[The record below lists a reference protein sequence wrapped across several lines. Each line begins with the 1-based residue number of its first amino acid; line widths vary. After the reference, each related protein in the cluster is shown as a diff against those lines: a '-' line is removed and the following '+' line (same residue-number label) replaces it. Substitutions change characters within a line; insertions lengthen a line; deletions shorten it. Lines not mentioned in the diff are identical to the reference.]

1 MRARGAPALLAPL
14 VAVLYFLLIAPLV
27 VVIAVSFNA
36 ASGFDFPP
44 KGLSLR
50 WYDAFF
56 HSRPFVRSFFQ
67 VSLPIGLAC
76 SVCATTLGALAA
88 IGLVRFRFI
97 GREALE
103 TAFLAPLLVPHIL
116 LGAAL
121 YLYYARL
128 GMNASMLTLFFG
140 HLLISTPYVI
150 RSVTAG
156 LVGMDP
162 RLEEAAISLGAN
174 RVQAFLRVT
183 LPLLRSSLVSG
194 AIFAFIIS
202 FSDIN
207 LALFLSGPDTT
218 SLPVHIFSELQWE
231 GDPTIAAASAL
242 QIMIIGALIL
252 LVQKIFRLRL
262 MV

>member
-1 MRARGAPALLAPL
+1 MSGRGSWLLAPFV
-14 VAVLYFLLIAPLV
+14 VAVYAGVLAPLV
-27 VVIAVSFNA
+27 VVIAVSLGPSPNFE
-36 ASGFDFPP
+36 FPP
-44 KGLSLR
+44 SGLTVR
-50 WYDAFF
+50 WFAAFF
-56 HSRPFVRSFFQ
+56 ASEPFVTSLFR
-67 VSLPIGLAC
+67 VSLVVGL
-76 SVCATTLGALAA
+76 LAA
-88 IGLVRFRFI
+88 AIATLVGTAAAVAIVRFRFF

-103 TAFLAPLLVPHIL
+103 TFFLTPLLVPQIL

-121 YLYYARL
+121 YLFYARL
-128 GMNASMLTLFFG
+128 AVTASIWTLLGG
-140 HLLISTPYVI
+140 HLVICTPYVI

-162 RLEEAAISLGAN
+162 KLEEAAMSLGAT
-174 RVQAFLRVT
+174 RLQAFLKVT

-207 LALFLSGPDTT
+207 LALFLSGPQST
-218 SLPVHIFSELQWE
+218 SLPVHLFSQLQWQ

-242 QIMIIGALIL
+242 QIGIIGTLIL
-252 LVQKIFRLRL
+252 VAQRIFRLRL